1 MWIVAPSD
9 SDVQLVNMPGQLE
22 SGIVTGHNFACK
34 NLSSLSF
41 KRMCIGIF
49 LTLIVN
55 LTAVW

>member
-9 SDVQLVNMPGQLE
+9 SDVQLVNMLGQMK
-22 SGIVTGHNFACK
+22 SGVVGELNLAGK

-41 KRMCIGIF
+41 KRMYNGIF
-49 LTLIVN
+49 LTIIIN